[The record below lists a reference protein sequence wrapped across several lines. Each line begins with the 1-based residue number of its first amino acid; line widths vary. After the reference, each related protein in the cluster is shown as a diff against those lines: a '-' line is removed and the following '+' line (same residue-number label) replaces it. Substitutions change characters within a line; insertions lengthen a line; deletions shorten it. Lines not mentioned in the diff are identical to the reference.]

1 MNNIA
6 QSLLCQLQNN
16 ASSSNTLLNS
26 LLDAINNMQSLL
38 NDDHVKLESVCV
50 LVDGIPAIA
59 TPVIRMRDGLPLG
72 VTYVNDLGT
81 LISGTVTQNPD
92 PCTCLNCVSCDKSVC
107 FRFDGFDNSH
117 SIYQPS
123 GSNVTFDILSSST
136 SLNASLIVDY
146 AATFNGTNISTWY
159 TQLANFINASPDWK
173 MTVLTD
179 VTAMDTDSDGRLDS
193 NGKVIWKLAYTG
205 TSPNANLVITKGST
219 DQYIFEVANW
229 VGQTK
234 IIDLTTGD
242 VFNTPAIAEIINCK

>member
-1 MNNIA
+1 MKNIN

-16 ASSSNTLLNS
+16 NSTGNVLLSSI
-26 LLDAINNMQSLL
+26 LDAINNMQSLL

-117 SIYQPS
+117 AIYQS
-123 GSNVTFDILSSST
+123 TGSSINFDIVSSSP
-136 SLNASLIVDY
+136 SLNATLMVDY
-146 AATFNGTNISTWY
+146 ASTFDGTNISTWY
-159 TQLANFINASPDWK
+159 TQVVNFINASPDWK

-179 VTAMDTDSDGRLDS
+179 VTAIDTNGDGYLES
-193 NGKVIWKLAYTG
+193 NGKVVWKLAYTG
-205 TSPNANLVITKGST
+205 TSPNAKLIITKGPT

-234 IIDLTTGD
+234 VIDLTTSD
-242 VFNTPAIAEIINCK
+242 SFSTPAIAEVISCK